1 MDAQRTANG
10 ARVPTE
16 WNATL
21 ITRGGVV
28 MGVRPV
34 LPTDGKILEALFER
48 LSPSDLHF
56 RFLSSM
62 RHVDQARIASM
73 VNVDYDRTITFL
85 AFDGTGEPIATAML
99 AAVPGSKDAEIAL
112 SVRSDMK
119 GRGVGWTLLQHVIRY
134 GEARGFENVRSTES
148 RQNSETIGLERDAGF
163 QFQTCDGDPAD
174 VMAIKHLTGGPA

>member
-1 MDAQRTANG
+1 MDTQHMGSG
-10 ARVPTE
+10 ARYPTG

-34 LPTDGKILEALFER
+34 LPTDEKVLDALFDR
-48 LSPSDLHF
+48 VSPSDLHF

-62 RHVDQARIASM
+62 RHVDHARIASM
-73 VNVDYDRTITFL
+73 VNLDYDHTISFI
-85 AFDGTGEPIATAML
+85 AFDGAGEPIATAML
-99 AAVPGSKDAEIAL
+99 AADPGSEDAEIAL

-134 GEARGFENVRSTES
+134 GKARGFENIRSIES
-148 RQNSETIGLERDAGF
+148 RQNSETIGLERNAGF
-163 QFQTCDGDPAD
+163 RFEACEGDPAD
-174 VMAIKHLTGGPA
+174 VTAIKHLAEDSA